1 MDAVTRPP
9 RAIARCGLALAVAAV
24 VTSAAPRPARADE
37 VVRRP
42 VLDVSVV
49 LGGGLVFILGEAVFK
64 DQISPDVCR
73 WCGSNPLDR
82 GIRGGLRWHRPERA
96 ATISDWTGFLVTPI
110 LTFGSVGAAALIED
124 AGDQL
129 LTDGLIILESALLT
143 SNLTNLVKGIAGRQ
157 RPFAHF
163 APASD
168 FTRTRSPQENNLSFF
183 SGHSSFTMSLA
194 VSAGTVASLRGY
206 RLAPAIWTAGVG
218 LSLTTGY
225 LRIAADRHWGTDV
238 VTGWLVGAAVGFAV
252 PYYLHRRS
260 SSTEP
265 RTSPSAPRTVD
276 LAFTW

>member
-1 MDAVTRPP
+1 MHRLPEAV
-9 RAIARCGLALAVAAV
+9 ARGGLALAVAAA
-24 VTSAAPRPARADE
+24 VTTAALPVARADE

-42 VLDVSVV
+42 ALDVSVV
-49 LGGGLVFILGEAVFK
+49 LAGGLVFILGEAVFK
-64 DQISPDVCR
+64 DQISPDACR

-82 GIRGGLRWHRPERA
+82 GIRAGLRWDRPERA
-96 ATISDWTGFLVTPI
+96 ATISDVTGFLVAPVVA
-110 LTFGSVGAAALIED
+110 FGSVGAAALIDD

-129 LTDGLIILESALLT
+129 LTDGLIILESAILT
-143 SNLTNLVKGIAGRQ
+143 SNVTNLVKGIVGRQ

-163 APASD
+163 APPSD

-238 VTGWLVGAAVGFAV
+238 VTGWIVGAAIGFAV

-260 SSTEP
+260 TPAAEQRAP
-265 RTSPSAPRTVD
+265 DPTAPRTVE
-276 LAFTW
+276 LSFTW